1 MRNRPASGVPQLRR
15 MIRLQMQEKIRATVK
30 IPTAARYLPNTT
42 SQSLAG
48 IVSSS
53 SSVPCRRSS
62 AHTLI
67 VIAGTNTS
75 RM

>member
-1 MRNRPASGVPQLRR
+1 MT
-15 MIRLQMQEKIRATVK
+15 RLQMHENKSATVK
-30 IPTAARYLPNTT
+30 MPTAARYLPNTT

-48 IVSSS
+48 MVSKS

-75 RM
+75 RMNGR